1 MRRVDE
7 PGRSL
12 RLFRLA
18 VLASISVA
26 AVSCS
31 SDTHRFES
39 DRIFQSSKVQAPANE
54 VTGSVPQRQAAIQS
68 APLPPPP
75 TASAPATRPAAAPR
89 SVASYE
95 PVPQTPAAKRA
106 WN

>member
-1 MRRVDE
+1 MRCVDE

-39 DRIFQSSKVQAPANE
+39 DKYFRSTAQAPANE
-54 VTGSVPQRQAAIQS
+54 VTGSVPQKHAAIQS

-75 TASAPATRPAAAPR
+75 NASAPGTRPVVVGARLSRRLPDSSTPR
-89 SVASYE
+89 
-95 PVPQTPAAKRA
+95 
-106 WN
+106 

>member
-31 SDTHRFES
+31 SDTQRFGA
-39 DRIFQSSKVQAPANE
+39 RN
-54 VTGSVPQRQAAIQS
+54 AAGR
-68 APLPPPP
+68 
-75 TASAPATRPAAAPR
+75 RP
-89 SVASYE
+89 E
-95 PVPQTPAAKRA
+95 KRGFV
-106 WN
+106 